1 MQACEGCQSQHRQIR
16 SRNHIGTEM
25 GGFKQLENDLPADS
39 LEQLEEDLSLAAA
52 IGTEAELPD
61 DTAAASDGT
70 DTAGNSTAAVA
81 RKPSSTSDDALD
93 ALYSNLKASTQHAPE
108 LRQHL
113 CSQLRQA
120 QGCVEPP
127 RHATAQA

>member
-1 MQACEGCQSQHRQIR
+1 MKVVSLSTGESGPEIILALGTWA
-16 SRNHIGTEM
+16 GTEM
-25 GGFKQLENDLPADS
+25 GGFKQLENDLPADR

-81 RKPSSTSDDALD
+81 RKPSSTSDDAWM
-93 ALYSNLKASTQHAPE
+93 
-108 LRQHL
+108 L
-113 CSQLRQA
+113 C
-120 QGCVEPP
+120 
-127 RHATAQA
+127 TAI

>member
-81 RKPSSTSDDALD
+81 RKPSSTSDDAWM
-93 ALYSNLKASTQHAPE
+93 
-108 LRQHL
+108 L
-113 CSQLRQA
+113 C
-120 QGCVEPP
+120 
-127 RHATAQA
+127 TAI